1 MGLMGMKIC
10 VLIIF
15 LVLPWIS
22 RVGDWA
28 LRWTEGNEAL
38 QVAFV
43 MFIFPVIMNAT
54 QYYIVDSFIK
64 NQKPDGH
71 ERIADDENDDTYS
84 SDGYEN
90 PQNGSSDELQSG
102 DEDEELLAKAELA
115 KEVTANTVKK
125 AKTGSSS
132 RNKSSLKTGSKDY
145 DPLVDGD
152 NLAAGAS
159 TAK

>member
-71 ERIADDENDDTYS
+71 ERIAGNENDDDYS
-84 SDGYEN
+84 SEGYED
-90 PQNGSSDELQSG
+90 PESGSSDEIHSG

-125 AKTGSSS
+125 GKVGSSS
-132 RNKSSLKTGSKDY
+132 RNKASLKTGNKDY

-152 NLAAGAS
+152 NTTGGAS
-159 TAK
+159 ATK

>member
-1 MGLMGMKIC
+1 M
-10 VLIIF
+10 
-15 LVLPWIS
+15 
-22 RVGDWA
+22 GDWA

-64 NQKPDGH
+64 NQKPDGVDSM
-71 ERIADDENDDTYS
+71 EEDGNEDGYI

-90 PQNGSSDELQSG
+90 RESGSSDEIHSG

-115 KEVTANTVKK
+115 KEVTRKTVKK
-125 AKTGSSS
+125 SKTGSSS
-132 RNKSSLKTGSKDY
+132 RNKSSLKTGNKDY

-152 NLAAGAS
+152 NAAGGTS
-159 TAK
+159 TSK